1 MLICYRVC
9 EKWLKDRQAKGGK
22 NPRAGRILTKE
33 DITHYQRIIVA
44 LGTTIRIMGE
54 IDEIVELHG
63 GWPDAFSCEAD
74 DPTSDSIAGQ
84 QDMLKVAE
92 DEAPYDETGG

>member
-1 MLICYRVC
+1 
-9 EKWLKDRQAKGGK
+9 
-22 NPRAGRILTKE
+22 
-33 DITHYQRIIVA
+33 
-44 LGTTIRIMGE
+44 MGE